1 MNKLPIELFSKISNN
16 FTNYRDLLVLKYVCK
31 EFNNY
36 IDNFLL
42 IKIKLQKKIILQNKK
57 KLQQCV
63 NPNCYCETKDLFINY
78 YREFEGFYRHCH
90 QPSMNYDTIYINSNE
105 YKVFSPYC
113 CECFKKYILEINKNK
128 NYYDYLIEGFVDINF
143 KNSI

>member
-16 FTNYRDLLVLKYVCK
+16 FTNCRDLLVLKYVCK

-57 KLQQCV
+57 KLQQYGE
-63 NPNCYCETKDLFINY
+63 NTLYSL
-78 YREFEGFYRHCH
+78 
-90 QPSMNYDTIYINSNE
+90 
-105 YKVFSPYC
+105 
-113 CECFKKYILEINKNK
+113 L
-128 NYYDYLIEGFVDINF
+128 LI
-143 KNSI
+143 